1 MNRIS
6 DDLFIKVEPGIGNK
20 TAIIKI
26 LRESIRKTSENWLKD
41 IQEYI
46 YNREVSRINTSVN
59 KNIYTR

>member
-26 LRESIRKTSENWLKD
+26 KSNYLLKEPTD
-41 IQEYI
+41 
-46 YNREVSRINTSVN
+46 RR
-59 KNIYTR
+59 